1 MGRSRF
7 KGIAFRLYI
16 KINNETFV
24 QGGCSTFGHSCYG
37 GMGKRA
43 NDEEVN
49 AEVFQEIEQDN
60 PEIIFTGP
68 RNSEVDETWA
78 PEPKL
83 SLQQYRHFSPY
94 LKQWLRKYLAEK
106 ESLRSEN

>member
-1 MGRSRF
+1 MNCSF
-7 KGIAFRLYI
+7 CSFAAFIFAVLIIFTVGTSEAKR
-16 KINNETFV
+16 
-24 QGGCSTFGHSCYG
+24 GCSTFGHSCYG

-94 LKQWLRKYLAEK
+94 LKQWF
-106 ESLRSEN
+106 